1 MLQNMAKTKTASDQ
15 NKYKERQG
23 EMLLLRRKRRGKS
36 FSVSWRVQ
44 QERRMS
50 TVLQSKGKIQ
60 AGRSRSNLCQSC
72 NRRSKLIRKN
82 TLKTLINP
90 YLLKNDLKVFE
101 LATSL
106 DLAGR
111 RFQAW
116 TTLLDQKYLR
126 ASTRLY

>member
-1 MLQNMAKTKTASDQ
+1 MLQNLAKTKTASDQ

-60 AGRSRSNLCQSC
+60 AGCSRSNLCQSC
-72 NRRSKLIRKN
+72 NRRSKLIRK
-82 TLKTLINP
+82 
-90 YLLKNDLKVFE
+90 
-101 LATSL
+101 
-106 DLAGR
+106 
-111 RFQAW
+111 
-116 TTLLDQKYLR
+116 LR
-126 ASTRLY
+126 IR